1 MPDVNE
7 QFGLHIDE
15 DTYTTIGGYVMG
27 RIGRRAHVGEAIEV
41 EGRIM
46 RVVATRRLA
55 RLEGLVVD
63 ADEACSAVSRRRWTI
78 VTLAEVVTRPP
89 KSGCSRTLR

>member
-1 MPDVNE
+1 MASRWSDVNE

-41 EGRIM
+41 EDRIM
-46 RVVATRRLA
+46 RVVATDGLRVSKVWLSTPMKPSSAARRQ
-55 RLEGLVVD
+55 
-63 ADEACSAVSRRRWTI
+63 RRQFVRG
-78 VTLAEVVTRPP
+78 PF
-89 KSGCSRTLR
+89 